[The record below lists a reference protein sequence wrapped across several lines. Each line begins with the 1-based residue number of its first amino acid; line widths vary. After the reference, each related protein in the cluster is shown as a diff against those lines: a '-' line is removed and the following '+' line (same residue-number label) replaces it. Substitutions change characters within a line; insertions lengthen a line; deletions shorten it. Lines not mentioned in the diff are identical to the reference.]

1 MSSDAHGSGR
11 GSDEVRR
18 ADEIGDDGPNI
29 RVIIGT
35 GIVAAL
41 VLFALLNFQ
50 PVEIDL
56 LVGSIHARLVV
67 VIAVSSIAGFIA
79 GFLFFRRR
87 EKHRQD

>member
-1 MSSDAHGSGR
+1 MSNDASDR
-11 GSDEVRR
+11 RSDDVRR
-18 ADEIGDDGPNI
+18 ADEIGGDGPNV
-29 RVIIGT
+29 RVIVGV

-50 PVEIDL
+50 EIKIDL
-56 LVGSIHARLVV
+56 LVGSIRARLIV
-67 VIAVSSIAGFIA
+67 VIAVSALAGFLA

>member
-1 MSSDAHGSGR
+1 MSDDAH

-18 ADEIGDDGPNI
+18 ADEIGGDGPNI
-29 RVIIGT
+29 RVIVGL
-35 GIVAAL
+35 GIVAAI

-50 PVEIDL
+50 DVKIDL
-56 LVGSIHARLVV
+56 LVGSIRARLIV
-67 VIAVSSIAGFIA
+67 VIAISSIAGFIA

>member
-1 MSSDAHGSGR
+1 MSDDLSDR

-18 ADEIGDDGPNI
+18 ADEIGGDGPNV
-29 RVIIGT
+29 RVIIGI

-50 PVEIDL
+50 EVKIDL
-56 LVGSIHARLVV
+56 LVGSIRARLIV
-67 VIAVSSIAGFIA
+67 VIAVSAVAGFVA

-87 EKHRQD
+87 EKRRQN

>member
-1 MSSDAHGSGR
+1 MSDANHGS
-11 GSDEVRR
+11 DDVRK
-18 ADEIGDDGPNI
+18 ADAGGGGGPSV
-29 RVIIGT
+29 RVIVGI

-50 PVEIDL
+50 EIKIDL
-56 LVGSIHARLVV
+56 LVGSIRARLIV
-67 VIAVSSIAGFIA
+67 VIAISALAGFIA

>member
-1 MSSDAHGSGR
+1 MSDDGSDR

-18 ADEIGDDGPNI
+18 ADEYGGDGPNV
-29 RVIIGT
+29 RVIVGV
-35 GIVAAL
+35 GIVAAV

-50 PVEIDL
+50 EIKIDL
-56 LVGSIHARLVV
+56 LVGSIRARLIV
-67 VIAVSSIAGFIA
+67 VITVSALAGFVA